1 MFKILEISNS
11 TSKNGRR
18 PIKIA
23 LHKIPSDIREV
34 NRNGIHWS
42 KANTENNITS
52 VNGMPIC
59 AEFNDDEKR
68 VPLGHG
74 YTSTERIEGKDTP
87 LFENSVVV
95 GTIQSGAVEDI
106 EVDGKT
112 ITALIGTGY
121 LYDQRYPNFVQWV
134 KENMALSQVDT
145 SIEIMGKEE
154 NNNRIIYEGD
164 ECSEEYRI
172 PQSYDYSGV
181 CVLSVLPADSSAI
194 VLECASANKN
204 QKEENKQMTE
214 QEIIEIVTKTI
225 NETNSAK
232 ESVDAKI
239 SDLNA
244 QIETKDTKITELNAS
259 IEEMQGLLKQMQE
272 DRDNY
277 WTQVSVLEE
286 EIAKAQIAAKLGE
299 VDSTVGEFNESDVS
313 IVKDDVDKLKADIN
327 ACKNISELESFTS
340 EINSIKNKIC
350 VGIVERQRKEAKV
363 IAEQNAAKDLVNDT
377 ELDIF
382 SEINSDE
389 SVVEDDNIF

>member
-23 LHKIPSDIREV
+23 LHKIHSDVREV

-42 KANTENNITS
+42 KINTENNISS
-52 VNGMPIC
+52 VNGIPIC

-95 GTIQSGAVEDI
+95 GTIQNGSIEDI
-106 EVDGKT
+106 EVDGET
-112 ITALIGTGY
+112 ITALCGIGY

-134 KENMALSQVDT
+134 KENLVLSQVDT

-154 NNNRIIYEGD
+154 NDNRIIYEGD
-164 ECSEEYRI
+164 ECTEEYRI
-172 PQSYDYSGV
+172 PQIYDYSGV

-194 VLECASANKN
+194 VLECASANIS
-204 QKEENKQMTE
+204 QKEENNQMTE
-214 QEIIEIVTKTI
+214 KEIMEIVAKAI

-232 ESVDAKI
+232 ENVETTI
-239 SDLNA
+239 SELNT
-244 QIETKDTKITELNAS
+244 QIVEKDTKITELNAS
-259 IEEMQGLLKQMQE
+259 IEEMQTLLKQMQS
-272 DRDNY
+272 DRDTY
-277 WTQVSVLEE
+277 WEQVEILQK
-286 EIAKAQIAAKLGE
+286 EIAKAQIASKLGE
-299 VDSTVGEFNESDVS
+299 IDSTIGEFNESDVAF
-313 IVKDDVDKLKADIN
+313 VKDDIEKLKANIN
-327 ACKNISELESFTS
+327 ACEKKEELEGFTS
-340 EINSIKNKIC
+340 EINSIRNKIC
-350 VGIVERQRKEAKV
+350 VGIVERQRAEAKV
-363 IAEQNAAKDLVNDT
+363 IAEQNAAKEHVNDA

-389 SVVEDDNIF
+389 SEAEDDNIF